1 MAQPPPLLASLALG
15 LAHLGLRAPEPF
27 RVIAQLARRGGLWSF
42 ADAEAAALLEGFS
55 RARRCDEVLFQE
67 GGRLIMARMDRMEPR
82 LLTTMMTA
90 FACAN
95 IATETLFFAV
105 GDTVL
110 RREREG
116 GFTLRH
122 LAELAD
128 AFARVRARHPLLL
141 DLVPSRCEKPVSSV
155 EALVQL
161 FSAYVDARQGFGP
174 AELRE
179 RLLAQLLRREL
190 SAAQIRRLLQAAARA
205 RWPSHSLLELAAS
218 VRDTSEVDA
227 VFDCFLQLRVTPPDD
242 FPISE
247 EKRRH
252 REDRL
257 QARQARQQR
266 RKEKESDQKGE
277 KEEPLPS
284 LRSCQLRVEPDL
296 GAGLELEVCGAGYVV
311 DDCQHAQDLKPG
323 DVIVAIAG
331 RLLVGLDEDQVEE
344 HFGAAFC
351 DGAPLLVGSFD
362 QLQHFSLESIRTAAL
377 AIPVPEPQE
386 PPLPKPVA
394 EIQSEL
400 AATRPTQPI
409 GTSEPEIDRGNPTV
423 ATSTEP
429 PETKRSSNSVQAE
442 QRHEAKS
449 YQPRSGKGNG
459 KGQRVWRPKAS

>member
-141 DLVPSRCEKPVSSV
+141 DLVPLRCEKPVSSV

-323 DVIVAIAG
+323 DVIVATG
-331 RLLVGLDEDQVEE
+331 RLLVGLDEDQVE
-344 HFGAAFC
+344 HFGAAC
-351 DGAPLLVGSFD
+351 DGAPVGSFD
-362 QLQHFSLESIRTAAL
+362 LQHFSLESIRTAL

-386 PPLPKPVA
+386 PPLKPA
-394 EIQSEL
+394 EIQSEP
-400 AATRPTQPI
+400 TRPTQPI
-409 GTSEPEIDRGNPTV
+409 GTSVLSEPEIDRGNPTV
-423 ATSTEP
+423 ATSTEL
-429 PETKRSSNSVQAE
+429 ETKRSSNSVQAE